1 MKIYL
6 DMDDVV
12 ADWHE
17 AAQQFLQRRWDK
29 DGERIPQEEWNK
41 IKNWS
46 RFYLDLPL
54 KPHAHELVDYCR
66 NLVIKKK
73 AEDLFFLT
81 ALPHDYSMPYAAH
94 DKVWW
99 AHRHFP
105 NIPVFLGPFS
115 HDKWRHCQPGDI
127 LIDDRH
133 SNCSEWRSQGGL
145 AHEYR
150 TWEQCKPWLE
160 EIFNGTDEQSKRLA
174 KFS

>member
-1 MKIYL
+1 MNIYL

-12 ADWHE
+12 ADWHS
-17 AAQQFLQRRWDK
+17 AAQEYLKLKWSK
-29 DGERIPQEEWNK
+29 DGERIPREDWER
-41 IKNWS
+41 IKSQS

-54 KPHAHELVDYCR
+54 MPGAKDLVAY
-66 NLVIKKK
+66 VK
-73 AEDLFFLT
+73 DLEYHQRVDEIFFLT

-105 NIPVFLGPFS
+105 DIPVFFGPFS
-115 HDKWRHCQPGDI
+115 HDKWRYCRPGDI

-133 SNCSEWRSQGGL
+133 SNCAEWRAQGGL

-150 TWEQCKPWLE
+150 TWAQCKEWL
-160 EIFNGTDEQSKRLA
+160 DEQFPRH
-174 KFS
+174 